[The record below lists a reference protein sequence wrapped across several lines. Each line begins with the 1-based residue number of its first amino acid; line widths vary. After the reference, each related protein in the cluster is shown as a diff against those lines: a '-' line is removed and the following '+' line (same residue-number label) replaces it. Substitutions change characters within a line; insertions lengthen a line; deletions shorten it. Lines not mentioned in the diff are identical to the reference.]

1 MSDELGCELCGDL
14 PVLSVGEEV
23 PDFEME
29 TFEPSTGSFGEVS
42 LANLKADGKWTIL
55 VFYPADFTFV
65 CPTELADLAAQD
77 AKLTELGAKVIGVS
91 TDTKF
96 AHLAWCREEKLMTD
110 VKYTLA
116 ADTTGVVS
124 SLFGVYDDATGLALR
139 GTFIISPEG
148 KLVSGT
154 VNFYNVGRN
163 MEELTRVMEANAHCA
178 ANPTEACPAQWTP
191 GDKTLTPNEG
201 MVGNVYEALNG

>member
-1 MSDELGCELCGDL
+1 MSDDIGCEICGESL
-14 PVLSVGEEV
+14 ALGVGQEV
-23 PDFEME
+23 PDFKME
-29 TFEPSTGSFGEVS
+29 TYEPSDGSFGEVS
-42 LANLKADGKWTIL
+42 LADLKKDGKWTIL

-65 CPTELADLAAQD
+65 CPTELAALAAQD

-96 AHLAWCREEKLMTD
+96 AHLAWCREEKLMAD

-124 SLFGVYDDATGLALR
+124 SLFGVYDDETGLALR
-139 GTFIISPEG
+139 GTFVISPEG
-148 KLVSGT
+148 KLVSAT

-163 MEELTRVMEANAHCA
+163 MEELTRVIEANVHCA
-178 ANPTEACPAQWTP
+178 ANPAEACPAKWSP
-191 GDKTLTPNEG
+191 GEKTLTPNEG

>member
-1 MSDELGCELCGDL
+1 MSDDIGSDFFDEMVPLG
-14 PVLSVGEEV
+14 VGQEV
-23 PDFEME
+23 PEFKME
-29 TFEPSTGSFGEVS
+29 TYEPSSGSFGEVS
-42 LANLKADGKWTIL
+42 LANLKKDGKWTIL

-77 AKLTELGAKVIGVS
+77 AKLTELGAKVIGIS

-96 AHLAWCREEKLMTD
+96 SHLAWCREEKLMED
-110 VKYTLA
+110 VKYTLG

-124 SLFGVYDDATGLALR
+124 SLFGVYDEETGLALR
-139 GTFIISPEG
+139 GTFIINPEG
-148 KLVSGT
+148 KLVSAT

-163 MEELTRVMEANAHCA
+163 MEELTRVIEANVHCA
-178 ANPTEACPAQWTP
+178 ANPDEACPAKWAP
-191 GDKTLTPNEG
+191 GDKTLTPSEG

>member
-1 MSDELGCELCGDL
+1 MSEESIYDEIL
-14 PVLSVGEEV
+14 PMGVGQAV
-23 PDFEME
+23 PDFKME
-29 TFEPSTGSFGEVS
+29 TYEPSSGQFGEVS
-42 LANLKADGKWTIL
+42 LADLKSEGKCTIL
-55 VFYPADFTFV
+55 VYYPADFTFE

-77 AKLTELGAKVIGVS
+77 AKLTGLGAKVIGVS

-96 AHLAWCREEKLMTD
+96 SHLAWCNEEKLMAD

-139 GTFIISPEG
+139 GTFVISPEG
-148 KLVSGT
+148 KLVSAT

-163 MEELTRVMEANAHCA
+163 MEELVRVMEANVHCA
-178 ANPTEACPAQWTP
+178 ANPADACPANWSP
-191 GDKTLTPNEG
+191 GDTTLTPNEG

>member
-42 LANLKADGKWTIL
+42 LANLKADGKWPIL